1 MNFEQRD
8 EIQAQVFPAEIS
20 ADKQK
25 SVANRLE
32 KMSSAKILPVA
43 TDHLP
48 SAVSRHASTNAS
60 NNSICIRAASSR
72 TIPRGGFVSVR
83 RGLPR
88 RVALHRVS
96 KQYVKRIYARRTK
109 PWLWE
114 GVGSLPD
121 FVRRGG
127 VSGFLEVFPG
137 YARGHAIVPFFF
149 FVDQFRPNDEVAR
162 DEKRESEI
170 DEIWNVSW
178 TVNAVWN
185 AAF

>member
-8 EIQAQVFPAEIS
+8 EIQAQVFPVEIS

-109 PWLWE
+109 PWMEWLWE
-114 GVGSLPD
+114 GVVHQIS
-121 FVRRGG
+121 
-127 VSGFLEVFPG
+127 
-137 YARGHAIVPFFF
+137 
-149 FVDQFRPNDEVAR
+149 
-162 DEKRESEI
+162 
-170 DEIWNVSW
+170 
-178 TVNAVWN
+178 
-185 AAF
+185 

>member
-96 KQYVKRIYARRTK
+96 KQYVKRVYASIREEDKAVDGMGCGKEWFARFRET
-109 PWLWE
+109 WRGLWFF
-114 GVGSLPD
+114 GSISGLRSWTRD
-121 FVRRGG
+121 RSFFLFCGSISTQRRGR
-127 VSGFLEVFPG
+127 S
-137 YARGHAIVPFFF
+137 
-149 FVDQFRPNDEVAR
+149 
-162 DEKRESEI
+162 
-170 DEIWNVSW
+170 
-178 TVNAVWN
+178 
-185 AAF
+185 